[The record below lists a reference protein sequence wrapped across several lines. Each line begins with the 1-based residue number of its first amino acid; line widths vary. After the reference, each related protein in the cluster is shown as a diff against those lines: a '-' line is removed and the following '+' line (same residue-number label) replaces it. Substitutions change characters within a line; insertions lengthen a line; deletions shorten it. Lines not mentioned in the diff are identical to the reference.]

1 MTTITWINDDGKTCV
16 LTIEDERNTTT
27 ALTPAAEP
35 FTTSIQES
43 DDLFTPIRTGNGYIR
58 VVVDSVDDIAY
69 LVGAAPL
76 HRAVYLTV
84 GSTQRWKGFLA
95 CESFTQSWDKG
106 PIEIELPVI
115 SPLEAAKGFYP
126 SAALADLGYINIAQF
141 LYNLST
147 SIGASFT
154 SGSAWS
160 RFYFPVLSETPATLK
175 YYFDRKNYATAID
188 KNTKHEVASY
198 YEILED
204 ICKLFGWQAIEYEYE
219 LVFMAADVKKYE
231 SVGSHNAA
239 YKGYNLSRM
248 LQIATGGSSDVND
261 RPYFEAVIPTIF
273 GADHDMTWIA
283 GKKSVEVTGQL
294 NERDEVIWS
303 MDVVSQCVYKGSDNY
318 NAGGTYQYHYYIKKY
333 ASYKS
338 EGETTPNGNI
348 LVYNTFNNV
357 SIPNETGDN
366 VKFYNMEWDTDTE
379 YGGTI
384 AYEQQYMTE
393 NDIVTAGSDNWATRL
408 ILKATSS
415 DMVAFRLRTNFFWSP
430 TQNAQTGN
438 LYDCIR
444 IEGTLLYAANAR
456 DYFVKPSGD
465 HYTKA
470 SLKVEGVSQTY
481 YWSPSDAAWITTY
494 TDFLIHSKD
503 GKFIN
508 FGYYHNGILTF
519 YEQILLPDVEGN
531 IQLNLIAA
539 ASTSVHSWPG
549 TTAYIAYED
558 LKIKIVAAS
567 NVRGYVNIEDKE
579 QRMNENQKK
588 INLNNGF
595 TDEWSQDCG
604 LTLAREAVPDSY
616 GVVLDANKAQPAEGN
631 LYDNKTPE
639 DALAARA
646 SNYYQKARLRIRAI
660 VESKNKMLSPLVP
673 YTFTQGGKPFIV
685 MEQQHNWRTNEV
697 RANFYEPSY
706 ETL

>member
-1 MTTITWINDDGKTCV
+1 MATTVTWLNDDNKTCV

-76 HRAVYLTV
+76 QRAVYLTV

-160 RFYFPVLSETPATLK
+160 RFYFPVLSNTPATLK
-175 YYFDRKNYATAID
+175 YYFDRNNYATATD
-188 KNTKHEVASY
+188 KNTAHEMASY

-231 SVGSHNAA
+231 SVGSHNAN

-283 GKKSVEVTGQL
+283 GKKKVEVTGQL
-294 NERDEVIWS
+294 NERDETIWS
-303 MDVVSQCVYKGSDNY
+303 MDVVSQCDFKGSDMY
-318 NAGGTYQYHYYIKKY
+318 ETLGSTSYHYYIKKY
-333 ASYKS
+333 ESPIGGNIQVTNSIGGVSAPEQNIKFVNFK
-338 EGETTPNGNI
+338 NGN
-348 LVYNTFNNV
+348 
-357 SIPNETGDN
+357 DN
-366 VKFYNMEWDTDTE
+366 A
-379 YGGTI
+379 YGGSI
-384 AYEQQYMTE
+384 GYEKYYYSDDS
-393 NDIVTAGSDNWATRL
+393 NGHVILSGSDTWVKRL
-408 ILKATSS
+408 ILRSLTNTAS
-415 DMVAFRLRTNFFWSP
+415 MVAHRIVTNFYYSP
-430 TQNAQTGN
+430 SQNART
-438 LYDCIR
+438 DARRDAFI
-444 IEGTLLYAANAR
+444 ITGTLLYAANRQA
-456 DYFVKPSGD
+456 FFEKPSGYR
-465 HYTKA
+465 YTKA
-470 SLKVEGVSQTY
+470 ALKLEGAQTY
-481 YWSPSDAAWITTY
+481 YWNPANGWSTTY
-494 TDFLIHSKD
+494 ADFLIRSKD
-503 GKFIN
+503 GELAEY
-508 FGYYHNGILTF
+508 GYYNNGQTIFVPSIPAPTD
-519 YEQILLPDVEGN
+519 IEG
-531 IQLNLIAA
+531 QVTLNLISAN
-539 ASTSVHSWPG
+539 STDVQAWPG
-549 TTAYIAYED
+549 NAYIAYED
-558 LKIKIVAAS
+558 LAIKMVATEGT
-567 NVRGYVNIEDKE
+567 RGTLKIEDKE

-595 TDEWSQDCG
+595 TESWSQDCG

-616 GVVLDANKAQPAEGN
+616 GVVLDANKAQPAN
-631 LYDNKTPE
+631 LYDNKWPE

-673 YTFTQGGKPFIV
+673 YTFTQGGKPYV
-685 MEQQHNWRTNEV
+685 LLEQTHNWRTDEV
-697 RANFYEPSY
+697 RANFYEPTY
-706 ETL
+706 DTL